1 MFTFRKVLLDQ
12 YCNMKA
18 LQLYFNWSGKYS
30 VACCA
35 FKVITTTPHNKNKIL
50 IADIL
55 ELEWLE
61 VSD

>member
-1 MFTFRKVLLDQ
+1 MFTFRKVLFDQ

-35 FKVITTTPHNKNKIL
+35 QMITSTPHNKNKIL

-55 ELEWLE
+55 KLEGLE
-61 VSD
+61 VSN